1 MSIAVFNSFSGT
13 KEDVVTGT
21 YSWGYSYSSNYDDWF
36 GTWYDEIA
44 TKTLTVST
52 QTSRTYT
59 LIGISTTYYSHLY
72 DQASGEIEIQTDVVN
87 PNPTI
92 KIEGANST
100 ETIITSDA
108 SSWTYDASTNS
119 YKLEINTGNAS
130 NPDLLWTEAWKSFTG
145 ETYPQWK
152 ASGDGGSAA
161 RTNDADD
168 GATITVTLSKP
179 ES

>member
-1 MSIAVFNSFSGT
+1 MSIAVFNSFSQAS
-13 KEDVVTGT
+13 EDVATGA
-21 YSWGYSYSSNYDDWF
+21 YSWVYSYGSNYDDWF
-36 GTWYDEIA
+36 GTWYDEVA
-44 TKTLTVST
+44 TKTLTAST

-59 LIGISTTYYSHLY
+59 LMGISVAYYNSLY
-72 DQASGEIEIQTDVVN
+72 QQASGIIQIQTDIVN
-87 PNPTI
+87 PHPTI

-119 YKLEINTGNAS
+119 YKLELNTGNAS
-130 NPDLLWTEAWKSFTG
+130 NPDLLWTDVWKSFTG
-145 ETYPQWK
+145 ETWTQWQ
-152 ASGDGGSAA
+152 ASGGGGSVA
-161 RTNDADD
+161 RASDADD